1 MCVTRTSRTSGAPD
15 SLHKDDPHAA
25 VDRSNRRCG
34 SSCNNSTAS
43 VVLRLEG
50 AGLEA
55 EVALVERV
63 HGLAAVA
70 TEHRAWLV
78 RRLAL
83 VTGDAAEA
91 EDLAQEALLRATERW
106 PLPDGSDVRAWL
118 AVVGV
123 RLAIDERRRRR
134 RWGFLPIRETD
145 QEWAMATDPDL
156 WRAMADLDRR
166 TRAALVLTV
175 LDGYTQDEVAEMLS
189 VPRGTVA
196 SWLSRG
202 KARLRSLLEGRGT

>member
-1 MCVTRTSRTSGAPD
+1 
-15 SLHKDDPHAA
+15 
-25 VDRSNRRCG
+25 
-34 SSCNNSTAS
+34 
-43 VVLRLEG
+43 
-50 AGLEA
+50 LEA
-55 EVALVERV
+55 EVARLEQA

-70 TEHRAWLV
+70 SEHRAWLV

-83 VTGDAAEA
+83 VVGDATEA
-91 EDLAQEALLRATERW
+91 EDLAQQTLLRATEHW

-123 RLAIDERRRRR
+123 HLAIDERRRRR
-134 RWGFLPIRETD
+134 RWGFLPIREMD
-145 QEWAMATDPDL
+145 QEWAMTTDPDL

-196 SWLSRG
+196 SWVSRG
-202 KARLRSLLEGRGT
+202 KARLRAVLERSGM

>member
-1 MCVTRTSRTSGAPD
+1 
-15 SLHKDDPHAA
+15 
-25 VDRSNRRCG
+25 
-34 SSCNNSTAS
+34 
-43 VVLRLEG
+43 
-50 AGLEA
+50 LEA
-55 EVALVERV
+55 EVARLEQV

-70 TEHRAWLV
+70 SEHRAWLV

-83 VTGDAAEA
+83 VVGDATEA
-91 EDLAQEALLRATERW
+91 EDLAQQALLRATEHW

-123 RLAIDERRRRR
+123 HLAIDERRRRK
-134 RWGFLPIRETD
+134 RWGFLQIRETD
-145 QEWAMATDPDL
+145 QEWAMTADPDL

-196 SWLSRG
+196 SWVSRG
-202 KARLRSLLEGRGT
+202 KARLRAVLERSGT